1 MKKVYEQPMMA
12 VVNVHGES
20 ILVLSDGQMEV
31 NSENKVSSTSNIGFV
46 KGESSRGSHSV
57 WDDDWSKE

>member
-46 KGESSRGSHSV
+46 KGENRGSHTV
-57 WDDDWSKE
+57 WDDDWSE

>member
-31 NSENKVSSTSNIGFV
+31 NSEDKVSSTSDIGFV
-46 KGESSRGSHSV
+46 KGENRGSHTV
-57 WDDDWSKE
+57 WDDDWSK

>member
-1 MKKVYEQPMMA
+1 MIA
-12 VVNVHGES
+12 
-20 ILVLSDGQMEV
+20 LSETMRVGGTT
-31 NSENKVSSTSNIGFV
+31 NSSEDIGFV

>member
-1 MKKVYEQPMMA
+1 MKRTYCKPQCYIV
-12 VVNVHGES
+12 
-20 ILVLSDGQMEV
+20 
-31 NSENKVSSTSNIGFV
+31 KVSGIGMIALSETMRVGGTTSSSEDIGFV

>member
-31 NSENKVSSTSNIGFV
+31 NSEDRVSNTSDIGFV
-46 KGESSRGSHSV
+46 KGENRGSHTV
-57 WDDDWSKE
+57 WDDDWSN

>member
-46 KGESSRGSHSV
+46 TGENRGSHTV
-57 WDDDWSKE
+57 WDDDWSE

>member
-20 ILVLSDGQMEV
+20 VLVLSDGQMEV
-31 NSENKVSSTSNIGFV
+31 NSEDKVSSTSNIGFV
-46 KGESSRGSHSV
+46 KGENRGSHTV
-57 WDDDWSKE
+57 WDDDWSE